1 MMNTNVTKEQ
11 SFDKER
17 RLSVFRKLIQCRE
30 PELLQG
36 TFRLVASKNYEQF
49 LRKVGTGPLSVNMVM
64 RASIL
69 LSIDKVRI
77 RNNYGELQYIAFRP
91 LMITGIFVLKQLS
104 KPSPWLDIPLAV
116 GR

>member
-1 MMNTNVTKEQ
+1 MMNTKEQ

-17 RLSVFRKLIQCRE
+17 RLSVYRKLIRCRE

-36 TFRLVASKNYEQF
+36 TFRLVASKDYEEF

-64 RASIL
+64 RASVL
-69 LSIDKVRI
+69 LSIDKVI
-77 RNNYGELQYIAFRP
+77 TNQNGEFQDIAFRP
-91 LMITGIFVLKQLS
+91 LMITGKLVLKQLS
-104 KPSPWLDIPLAV
+104 KPSPWLDIPPAA